1 MFQKIREDVL
11 IAKLQNMIKREQD
24 REQIDL
30 LQKMIADLEQQMR
43 ETGLKWPSPSTRSV
57 ATSAPR
63 PNCASR

>member
-24 REQIDL
+24 REQINL

-43 ETGLKWPSPSTRSV
+43 E
-57 ATSAPR
+57 R
-63 PNCASR
+63 PV

>member
-43 ETGLKWPSPSTRSV
+43 E
-57 ATSAPR
+57 R
-63 PNCASR
+63 PA